1 MGNKIDIKM
10 MNIVAYLRVS
20 TDKQDVENQKF
31 EINRY
36 CSNKGISVTKW
47 IIDKN
52 VSGKKK
58 SYERKLWDGIKGMG
72 SGDILI
78 ITEISRIGRDWFD
91 ILSTINECLVN
102 NISVHAIK
110 NGYELKNDAM
120 GKLFVSIMAV
130 FAEEER
136 KLLSERIKMA
146 LSRKKKESELNG
158 ERFNI
163 GRPVGFKVENR
174 KLDDKKE
181 EIKNMLG
188 ENISILKMSKI
199 LNCHRNTLNNYI
211 EEKMN

>member
-1 MGNKIDIKM
+1 

-36 CSNKGISVTKW
+36 CANKGMVVTKW
-47 IIDKN
+47 IIDEN

-58 SYERKLWDGIKGMG
+58 SYERKLWDGVKSMVE
-72 SGDILI
+72 GDILI

-91 ILSTINECLVN
+91 ILTTINECLVN
-102 NISVHAIK
+102 GIYVHAIK

-146 LSRKKKESELNG
+146 LARKKKESELKG
-158 ERFNI
+158 ERFKI
-163 GRPVGFKVENR
+163 GRVPGFKIESR

-181 EIKNMLG
+181 EIEKML
-188 ENISILKMSKI
+188 EKNISILQMSKR
-199 LNCHRNTLNNYI
+199 LSCHRNTLNNFI
-211 EEKMN
+211 EERIN